1 MASTGLLFRYSRHD
15 LFTWST
21 LRPRCLDTIGRID
34 RQRVRDSSVLIRF
47 HPLRAAVTANRRGT
61 SLAGSPVATEDC
73 RVIAML
79 PSLII

>member
-15 LFTWST
+15 LSPWST

-34 RQRVRDSSVLIRF
+34 RRHVRVGSALIRS
-47 HPLRAAVTANRRGT
+47 HPLRAAVTAEFRGT
-61 SLAGSPVATEDC
+61 SFAGSPVVTEDC